1 MGQATDQEIKEALER
16 KGHYALN
23 WEDLDKIELPTGV
36 ISSMYR
42 VGDPTRAE
50 SPTVFKVFYP
60 PGCTIEAHT
69 HDCDYTEIILEG
81 SQRVGATWH
90 RRRHSYWLG
99 QQRLR
104 TVGCR
109 TRGHHG
115 AVHVCHRAWPAIK
128 LGNNDGSTLGS
139 DILEEHFEK
148 VGRRGRLAKGA
159 ATTASE

>member
-1 MGQATDQEIKEALER
+1 MGQATDQEIKDALER

-90 RRRHSYWLG
+90 HAGDIRIGLANRGYGPLVAG
-99 QQRLR
+99 PEGTTVLFMFATGPGLR
-104 TVGCR
+104 SS
-109 TRGHHG
+109 
-115 AVHVCHRAWPAIK
+115 W
-128 LGNNDGSTLGS
+128 
-139 DILEEHFEK
+139 
-148 VGRRGRLAKGA
+148 
-159 ATTASE
+159 ATTMAQPSAVRSLRRTLRKCRWARTASAE

>member
-1 MGQATDQEIKEALER
+1 MGQATDQEVKETLER

-90 RRRHSYWLG
+90 HAG
-99 QQRLR
+99 
-104 TVGCR
+104 
-109 TRGHHG
+109 
-115 AVHVCHRAWPAIK
+115 
-128 LGNNDGSTLGS
+128 
-139 DILEEHFEK
+139 DI
-148 VGRRGRLAKGA
+148 
-159 ATTASE
+159 ATMQ